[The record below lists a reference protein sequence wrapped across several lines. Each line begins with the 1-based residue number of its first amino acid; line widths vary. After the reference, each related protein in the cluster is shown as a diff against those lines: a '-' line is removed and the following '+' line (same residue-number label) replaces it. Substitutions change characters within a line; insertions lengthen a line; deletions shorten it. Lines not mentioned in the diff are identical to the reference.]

1 MSNAKK
7 YTPAEAQAWVES
19 REWAN
24 GWNINTDSTV
34 NAVEFA
40 NQYAANK
47 ELWDKLFTF
56 LAENDLNTLPASKHV
71 LVEGKCWVNIMEY
84 TPKPAQDTRIET
96 HNDFIDLQYT
106 FDGDEVYGVARTLIP
121 VTEYDPEKD
130 RTFFRTE
137 DEIDYVPS
145 KPDRFFLYFPG
156 ENHQPSVATTENPGT
171 SRKVVGKIEYAR

>member
-47 ELWDKLFTF
+47 EL
-56 LAENDLNTLPASKHV
+56 
-71 LVEGKCWVNIMEY
+71 
-84 TPKPAQDTRIET
+84 
-96 HNDFIDLQYT
+96 
-106 FDGDEVYGVARTLIP
+106 
-121 VTEYDPEKD
+121 
-130 RTFFRTE
+130 
-137 DEIDYVPS
+137 
-145 KPDRFFLYFPG
+145 
-156 ENHQPSVATTENPGT
+156 
-171 SRKVVGKIEYAR
+171 

>member
-47 ELWDKLFTF
+47 RAMGQAL
-56 LAENDLNTLPASKHV
+56 
-71 LVEGKCWVNIMEY
+71 Y
-84 TPKPAQDTRIET
+84 
-96 HNDFIDLQYT
+96 
-106 FDGDEVYGVARTLIP
+106 IP
-121 VTEYDPEKD
+121 C
-130 RTFFRTE
+130 
-137 DEIDYVPS
+137 
-145 KPDRFFLYFPG
+145 
-156 ENHQPSVATTENPGT
+156 
-171 SRKVVGKIEYAR
+171 RK

>member
-56 LAENDLNTLPASKHV
+56 LAENDLNTLPAGKHV
-71 LVEGKCWVNIMEY
+71 LVEGKCWVNIMWLAHLSLSPIMILKK
-84 TPKPAQDTRIET
+84 TGLSSGPRTRLIT
-96 HNDFIDLQYT
+96 CPPNLTTSFFI
-106 FDGDEVYGVARTLIP
+106 
-121 VTEYDPEKD
+121 
-130 RTFFRTE
+130 
-137 DEIDYVPS
+137 S
-145 KPDRFFLYFPG
+145 PG
-156 ENHQPSVATTENPGT
+156 RITSHQ
-171 SRKVVGKIEYAR
+171 

>member
-56 LAENDLNTLPASKHV
+56 LAENDLNTLPEIGRASCRERV
-71 LVEGKCWVNIMEY
+71 
-84 TPKPAQDTRIET
+84 
-96 HNDFIDLQYT
+96 
-106 FDGDEVYGVARTLIP
+106 
-121 VTEYDPEKD
+121 
-130 RTFFRTE
+130 
-137 DEIDYVPS
+137 
-145 KPDRFFLYFPG
+145 
-156 ENHQPSVATTENPGT
+156 
-171 SRKVVGKIEYAR
+171 